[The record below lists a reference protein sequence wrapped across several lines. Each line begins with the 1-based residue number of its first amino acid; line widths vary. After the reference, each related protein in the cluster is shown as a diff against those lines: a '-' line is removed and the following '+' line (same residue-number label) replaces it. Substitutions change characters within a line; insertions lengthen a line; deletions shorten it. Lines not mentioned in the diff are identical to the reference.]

1 MIVVLATLL
10 PCFFQRCA
18 HDLPEVPVYVLVY
31 RSGRDPALSQLP
43 PHSEPSPHDAFARR
57 PGLPG
62 LRLVG
67 VLDSA
72 LLAFRRMA
80 APHADTVFHSYGIF
94 AVPGL
99 CKYCGAYLLAGQ
111 TASVGFCPLHE
122 LACACR
128 VIAEARTFD
137 PMQRAPSRSWRPSC
151 FCAEGAYAWTAS
163 PSTCLPCR
171 RRGRLRPEPVWA
183 REFQRSGLPW

>member
-1 MIVVLATLL
+1 MFFPLELVVLAVLSL
-10 PCFFQRCA
+10 RCT
-18 HDLPEVPVYVLVY
+18 HDLPEVPVYVPVH
-31 RSGRDPALSQLP
+31 RSSRDPALPQLS
-43 PHSEPSPHDAFARR
+43 PHSQPSPHDAFTRR

-80 APHADTVFHSYGIF
+80 APHADAVCPSHGLR

-99 CKYCGAYLLAGQ
+99 RKCCRAELLAGQ
-111 TASVGFCPLHE
+111 TASVGFCPVPE

-128 VIAEARTFD
+128 VIAEAQTLD
-137 PMQRAPSRSWRPSC
+137 PATKGLQPKLEAFC
-151 FCAEGAYAWTAS
+151 LCAEG
-163 PSTCLPCR
+163 
-171 RRGRLRPEPVWA
+171 V
-183 REFQRSGLPW
+183 